1 MSCQLLDGFYRKK
14 SMKLLLACTSGGHF
28 ATMKSLESF
37 WSKHDRIWVCD
48 RNIDTESL
56 LLAEERIAWLPYQAP
71 RNWYQLLK
79 NIPKT
84 YRILSESQPDLILS
98 TGASIAINVCLMA
111 KLLGIR
117 FIFIESISRP
127 DCLSVSGRFVYWMCD
142 EFYVQWPQLC
152 RKYRKAIFKGYAS

>member
-1 MSCQLLDGFYRKK
+1 
-14 SMKLLLACTSGGHF
+14 MKLLLACTSGGHF

-37 WSKHDRIWVCD
+37 WSEHDRIWVCD

-56 LLAEERIAWLPYQAP
+56 LIAKERVAWLPY
-71 RNWYQLLK
+71 K
-79 NIPKT
+79 
-84 YRILSESQPDLILS
+84 ILAGSKPDLVIS

-117 FIFIESISRP
+117 FVFIESISRP
-127 DCLSVSGRFVYWMCD
+127 DRLSVSGRVVYWMCD

-152 RKYRKAIFKGYAS
+152 RKYRKAIFKGYAA

>member
-1 MSCQLLDGFYRKK
+1 MR
-14 SMKLLLACTSGGHF
+14 
-28 ATMKSLESF
+28 SLESF
-37 WSKHDRIWVCD
+37 WSNYDRIWVCD

-56 LLAEERIAWLPYQAP
+56 LLAEECIAWLPYQAP
-71 RNWYQLLK
+71 RNWVQLLK

-84 YRILSESQPDLILS
+84 YQILSRARPDLIIS
-98 TGASIAINVCLMA
+98 TGASIAINVCLVA

-127 DCLSVSGRFVYWMCD
+127 DRLSVSGKCVYWMCD

-152 RKYRKAIFKGYAS
+152 RKYRKAIFKGYAA